1 MKIAQPPLA
10 AARQHLTLAIANEI
24 EKSLVSFRV
33 VDLGPDGHPQ
43 DDVFGCGAILIAA
56 ATVLTAL
63 GPMQTGVA
71 IIDQR
76 IDVAISDRDD
86 AAATAAIPPVRATLG
101 DIFFSAE
108 ARHSVAAVTSDHFDS
123 SLVDEFH
130 RFGRINCARTNA
142 GD

>member
-1 MKIAQPPLA
+1 MEVAQPTLA
-10 AARQHLTLAIANEI
+10 AARQHLSLAVANEI
-24 EKSLVSFRV
+24 KKSFVSFRV

-43 DDVFGCGAILIAA
+43 DDVFGCGAILIAT
-56 ATVLTAL
+56 ATMLTAL
-63 GPMQTGVA
+63 GPMQTGVT
-71 IIDQR
+71 IVDQR
-76 IDVAISDRDD
+76 IDVAIRDRDH
-86 AAATAAIPPVRATLG
+86 AAATAAIAPVRAALG

-108 ARHSVAAVTSDHFDS
+108 ARHSVAAVTSDHFHS